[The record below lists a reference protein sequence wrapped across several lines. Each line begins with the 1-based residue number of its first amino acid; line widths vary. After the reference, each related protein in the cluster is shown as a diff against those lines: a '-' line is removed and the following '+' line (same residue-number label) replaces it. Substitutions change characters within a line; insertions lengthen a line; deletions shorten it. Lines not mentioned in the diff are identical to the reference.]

1 MCKGPEAR
9 THWVYLRNIKRA
21 GVKSGRIVA
30 RDESRDVTGAYWSW
44 GGAHNFSKSDE
55 KPMEGFVQKNDQVQ
69 FRV

>member
-1 MCKGPEAR
+1 M
-9 THWVYLRNIKRA
+9 
-21 GVKSGRIVA
+21 KSGRIVA